1 MAKFKVPF
9 FGRNT
14 VNITVHLMHILLAQK
29 LFINVSLANKR
40 RTFLY
45 HWNPIQIH
53 SGEMHYA
60 RIPA

>member
-53 SGEMHYA
+53 
-60 RIPA
+60 